1 MEEERLAHKFDHMS
15 MEYDSSGGLSPELVN
30 AFIKYQPNWQ
40 ATTQKRRVS
49 FLQNFGCCL
58 LNHDIQAFLPG
69 YEALRSAAAGFKPY
83 IFSHEEMDGLFRLS
97 DQIHPNY
104 RQSHIFTPCYSGY
117 CMEPGYGFQRP
128 CILQWPMLT

>member
-49 FLQNFGCCL
+49 FLPVSYTHL
-58 LNHDIQAFLPG
+58 TLPTI
-69 YEALRSAAAGFKPY
+69 A
-83 IFSHEEMDGLFRLS
+83 
-97 DQIHPNY
+97 
-104 RQSHIFTPCYSGY
+104 
-117 CMEPGYGFQRP
+117 
-128 CILQWPMLT
+128 

>member
-1 MEEERLAHKFDHMS
+1 MSERTPEYLGPFAVHLRSFIEEKRLLGCRYMEEERLAHKFDHMS

-83 IFSHEEMDGLFRLS
+83 IFFA
-97 DQIHPNY
+97 
-104 RQSHIFTPCYSGY
+104 
-117 CMEPGYGFQRP
+117 
-128 CILQWPMLT
+128 